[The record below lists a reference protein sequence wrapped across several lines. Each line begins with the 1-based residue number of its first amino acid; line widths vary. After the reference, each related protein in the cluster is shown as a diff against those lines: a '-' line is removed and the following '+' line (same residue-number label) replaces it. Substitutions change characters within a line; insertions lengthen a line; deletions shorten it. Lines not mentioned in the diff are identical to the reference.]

1 MPPRPVALA
10 WMLNA
15 GSWMLLP
22 CLAEILSAS
31 AVRFGSSWD
40 LLNSLPNSSAS
51 VMWMLQRLWPYF
63 ASLRRR
69 QRRRCVRQI
78 HASSSPRARPARSVW
93 MLLKVSHGGTL
104 IRHGSTH
111 CAVGQSWQ
119 QRQLPLPSVISAG
132 GLARHSLLSDVLTYA
147 NTVVQRVMHWSDPP
161 STSAADTVPAMAA
174 RTFVITQCQQQQA

>member
-22 CLAEILSAS
+22 CLADISSFCA
-31 AVRFGSSWD
+31 AVCFSLGCD
-40 LLNSLPNSSAS
+40 LLNCLPNSSAS

-78 HASSSPRARPARSVW
+78 HASSSPRARPAGMYRYYLRFQSQ
-93 MLLKVSHGGTL
+93 LHLD
-104 IRHGSTH
+104 ST
-111 CAVGQSWQ
+111 W
-119 QRQLPLPSVISAG
+119 
-132 GLARHSLLSDVLTYA
+132 T
-147 NTVVQRVMHWSDPP
+147 
-161 STSAADTVPAMAA
+161 
-174 RTFVITQCQQQQA
+174 